1 MSLAKSIRA
10 QERDAYDLAG
20 YGASQISE
28 VCSAAFSTPVDA
40 PAPFRVTFIVGGG
53 KKVRTGYGGPE
64 GLVRETCSALEALS
78 FTEDRSASLGQQ
90 GVFKYQHDT
99 DKVCPAAAGKRCRAL
114 CAEAAGSDSSRRISL
129 TTRLYWINVL
139 RT

>member
-1 MSLAKSIRA
+1 MPPPPSPPAVCAPLALPINMSLAKSIRA

-20 YGASQISE
+20 YGATQIAE
-28 VCSAAFSTPVDA
+28 VCTAAFSTPVDA

-64 GLVRETCSALEALS
+64 GLVRETCAALEALS

-99 DKVCPAAAGKRCRAL
+99 DKVRVTTWQRVFRVP
-114 CAEAAGSDSSRRISL
+114 RRG
-129 TTRLYWINVL
+129 
-139 RT
+139 